1 MRLLFCLSIG
11 MSLVLASV
19 SSAQVVQLPELRNF
33 SVGTSVL
40 VPDRG
45 ATYGG
50 GVMRRSETSGQ
61 VGSLTFPSGRSM
73 STGTS
78 ASNSWVH
85 AYIHPTP
92 AEMDEILLGKPST
105 VDPTSSNSPLRMI
118 GAAREPATG
127 SLAAI
132 RRQLSAEDAAANR
145 KAIKYADMA
154 ETCVKQGKLNI
165 AKLFYR
171 SAIDTA
177 TGEYQQQLQTRLEQI
192 EMRSSGANR

>member
-1 MRLLFCLSIG
+1 MRQLLCLSI
-11 MSLVLASV
+11 LVSPLLAGV
-19 SSAQVVQLPELRNF
+19 AAAQVVQLPELRNF

-92 AEMDEILLGKPST
+92 AEMDEILLGKPSP
-105 VDPTSSNSPLRMI
+105 VESAAAAPLRMT
-118 GAAREPATG
+118 GAAKQPATG

-154 ETCVKQGKLNI
+154 EDCLREGRTNI
-165 AKLFYR
+165 AKLFLR
-171 SAIDTA
+171 SAISTA
-177 TGEYQQQLQTRLEQI
+177 RGDYQTQLEERLNEI
-192 EMRSSGANR
+192 SSAATAQR